1 MLADDLL
8 SHFVLGSTYHV
19 NCLGFVTVST
29 FFAVYLKLL
38 VWFNLQLVCTGLYW
52 SGVQRRSRFYFSRLV
67 HRQKFLSPTKFHI

>member
-38 VWFNLQLVCTGLYW
+38 VWFNLLVW
-52 SGVQRRSRFYFSRLV
+52 NSRSGETVKIL
-67 HRQKFLSPTKFHI
+67 FL